1 MELKPLAWYKL
12 RDVFEKITGKEL
24 HVSKGETTSI
34 YWDSEERYIT
44 IKCPMSG
51 AYDYARYEHELAH
64 VTFGTNPSY
73 LRNLAVRIAKE
84 LDLVPWTSVYDYV
97 SALECVR
104 VQSLWAE
111 LYSGSHTLFAKT
123 IKKEVT
129 PLDVTLGLAFKP
141 DVVPTE
147 LQNLKP
153 IVDRVKRKSI
163 WSLYDVAKSYL
174 SMLKLRRDQEQK
186 TSQSQGQSKQQNIS
200 QTQQQNTPQQQNA
213 SQTQQNVS
221 QSQQQD
227 VSQRQDS
234 TSQTQQQSTPQT
246 QQQDNTSQDQRQ
258 DTSQTQQQQNDTS
271 QQQKQN
277 IVQEWKRKDATTLL
291 PNQEEDVKQRHTFEG
306 DSAYDEEK
314 YVELEDIDDKDSEDM
329 AIQQLEKVK
338 EKVRELTERERNDK
352 KLMFPVNE
360 NILLRSTV
368 ATDDPELTRELTRLF
383 SKFKGNNYYV
393 PSEQGTA
400 IDVEGYI
407 QRLSGTNAEQ
417 WIDVKNRSR
426 LTVVVVLDLSDSM
439 EDVLELLASIGL
451 SLRKALEGV
460 KAIRFKVYGYYGRYD
475 QVHVKELTENEMK
488 HISCAGTTPTAE
500 ALEYIDTQLEDTSD
514 RKLMII
520 VTDGRP
526 TDIRGQSSVKTIEL
540 TRYRV
545 NMLRQHGV
553 QVFTIVLLSQQ
564 RQMETWVK
572 RAFGP
577 EGAYTVANSNTV
589 GKIVVGMVAS
599 HVIRALTY

>member
-1 MELKPLAWYKL
+1 MEFEPLAWYKL
-12 RDVFEKITGKEL
+12 RDVFEKITGKEIHL
-24 HVSKGETTSI
+24 SRGDTTSI
-34 YWDSEERYIT
+34 YWDPRYRYILV
-44 IKCPMSG
+44 KCPMTG

-111 LYSGSHTLFAKT
+111 LYAGSHNLFTKT

-141 DVVPTE
+141 DAVPTE

-153 IVDRVKRKSI
+153 IVDRIKHKSI
-163 WSLYDVAKSYL
+163 WTLYDVARDYL
-174 SMLKLRRDQEQK
+174 STLKLRRQEREQQQK
-186 TSQSQGQSKQQNIS
+186 TGQNQGQSQQQNTSQTQQNTSQSQQQDSSIQTQQQITPQTQQGKTS
-200 QTQQQNTPQQQNA
+200 QTQQQN
-213 SQTQQNVS
+213 
-221 QSQQQD
+221 
-227 VSQRQDS
+227 
-234 TSQTQQQSTPQT
+234 
-246 QQQDNTSQDQRQ
+246 NTG
-258 DTSQTQQQQNDTS
+258 

-277 IVQEWKRKDATTLL
+277 VMQTWKQKDATTLL
-291 PNQEEDVKQRHTFEG
+291 PNQEKDAKQRHTFEG
-306 DSAYDEEK
+306 DTPYDEDRYK
-314 YVELEDIDDKDSEDM
+314 ELEDIDDKDSEDM
-329 AIQQLEKVK
+329 AMQQLEKVK
-338 EKVRELTERERNDK
+338 AKVRELTERERNDK
-352 KLMFPVNE
+352 RLMFPVTVSVP
-360 NILLRSTV
+360 LRRRV
-368 ATDDPELTRELTRLF
+368 ATDNPELTRELTRLF
-383 SKFKGNNYYV
+383 SRFKGSNYYV

-417 WIDVKNRSR
+417 WLDVKSRSR

-439 EDVLELLASIGL
+439 EDVLEILASVGL

-460 KAIRFKVYGYYGRYD
+460 KAIRFKVYGYRGYYGS
-475 QVHVKELTENEMK
+475 VHVKELTEDEIQHLGCM
-488 HISCAGTTPTAE
+488 GTTPTAE
-500 ALEYIDTQLEDTSD
+500 ALEYIDTQLEGIAD
-514 RKLMII
+514 RKLLIL
-520 VTDGRP
+520 VTDGEP
-526 TDIRGQSSVKTIEL
+526 TDIRGKRSEKTIEL
-540 TRYRV
+540 TRCRV
-545 NMLRQHGV
+545 DQLRQHGT
-553 QVFTIVLLSQQ
+553 QVFTIVLLPQQ
-564 RQMETWVK
+564 KEMQTWVK

-577 EGAYTVANSNTV
+577 EGAYTVAKPDTV

>member
-34 YWDSEERYIT
+34 YWDPEERYIT
-44 IKCPMSG
+44 IKCPMSSSN
-51 AYDYARYEHELAH
+51 DYARYEHELAH

-111 LYSGSHTLFAKT
+111 LYAGSHSVFVKT

-153 IVDRVKRKSI
+153 IVGRVKRKSI
-163 WSLYDVAKSYL
+163 WTLYDVAKDYL
-174 SMLKLRRDQEQK
+174 STLKLRREQQQK
-186 TSQSQGQSKQQNIS
+186 TSQNQGQSKQQNIS
-200 QTQQQNTPQQQNA
+200 QSQQQNT
-213 SQTQQNVS
+213 SQTQQNTS
-221 QSQQQD
+221 QTQQQD

-246 QQQDNTSQDQRQ
+246 QQDKAL
-258 DTSQTQQQQNDTS
+258 QTQQQNNVG
-271 QQQKQN
+271 QQLKQN
-277 IVQEWKRKDATTLL
+277 VMQTWKQKDATTLL
-291 PNQEEDVKQRHTFEG
+291 PNQQTDVKRTHTFEG
-306 DSAYDEEK
+306 DTAYDEDK
-314 YVELEDIDDKDSEDM
+314 YKELEDIDDKDSEDM
-329 AIQQLEKVK
+329 AMEQLEKVK
-338 EKVRELTERERNDK
+338 AKVRELTKRERNDK
-352 KLMFPVNE
+352 RLMFPVTVDVP
-360 NILLRSTV
+360 LRRSV
-368 ATDDPELTRELTRLF
+368 KTDNPELTKELTRLF
-383 SKFKGNNYYV
+383 SRFKGSNYYV
-393 PSEQGTA
+393 SSEQGTA

-417 WIDVKNRSR
+417 WLDVKNRSR

-439 EDVLELLASIGL
+439 EDVLELLASVGL

-460 KAIRFKVYGYYGRYD
+460 KAIRFKVYGYRGYYES
-475 QVHVKELTENEMK
+475 VHVKELTEDEIRHLGCM
-488 HISCAGTTPTAE
+488 GTTPTAE
-500 ALEYIDTQLEDTSD
+500 ALEYIDTQLEGITD
-514 RKLMII
+514 RKLLIL
-520 VTDGRP
+520 VTDGEP
-526 TDIRGQSSVKTIEL
+526 TNIRGKRSERTIEL

-545 NMLRQHGV
+545 NQLRQHGT
-553 QVFTIVLLSQQ
+553 QVFTIVLLPQQ
-564 RQMETWVK
+564 KEVQTWVK

-577 EGAYTVANSNTV
+577 EGAYTVAKPNTV

>member
-12 RDVFEKITGKEL
+12 RDVFEKITGKEIHL
-24 HVSKGETTSI
+24 SKGDTTSI
-34 YWDSEERYIT
+34 YWNPVQRHVT
-44 IKCPMSG
+44 IKCPMSSTN
-51 AYDYARYEHELAH
+51 DYARYEHELAH
-64 VTFGTNPSY
+64 VTFETNPSY
-73 LRNLAVRIAKE
+73 LRNLAMRISKE
-84 LDLVPWTSVYDYV
+84 LDLTPWASVYDYV

-153 IVDRVKRKSI
+153 IVERVKRKSI

-174 SMLKLRRDQEQK
+174 SMLKLRRDQEQ
-186 TSQSQGQSKQQNIS
+186 NL
-200 QTQQQNTPQQQNA
+200 
-213 SQTQQNVS
+213 S
-221 QSQQQD
+221 QSQQQNNAG
-227 VSQRQDS
+227 
-234 TSQTQQQSTPQT
+234 QTQQQSTPQT
-246 QQQDNTSQDQRQ
+246 QQQDNTSQDQQQ

-338 EKVRELTERERNDK
+338 EKVRELSESERNDK
-352 KLMFPVNE
+352 KLMFPVTE

-520 VTDGRP
+520 VTDGQP
-526 TDIRGQSSVKTIEL
+526 TDIRGSRSVKTIEL

>member
-1 MELKPLAWYKL
+1 MEFKPLAWYKL
-12 RDVFEKITGKEL
+12 RDVFEKITGKEIHL
-24 HVSKGETTSI
+24 SKGDSTSI
-34 YWDSEERYIT
+34 YWDPEEKYIT

-51 AYDYARYEHELAH
+51 SNDYARYEHELAH

-73 LRNLAVRIAKE
+73 LRNLAMRISKE
-84 LDLVPWTSVYDYV
+84 LDLTPWVSVYDYV

-111 LYSGSHTLFAKT
+111 LYAGSHSVFSKT

-174 SMLKLRRDQEQK
+174 SMLRLRRDQEQK
-186 TSQSQGQSKQQNIS
+186 QKTDQSQD
-200 QTQQQNTPQQQNA
+200 QQQNLSQPQQQNNA
-213 SQTQQNVS
+213 G
-221 QSQQQD
+221 
-227 VSQRQDS
+227 
-234 TSQTQQQSTPQT
+234 QTQQQSTPQT
-246 QQQDNTSQDQRQ
+246 QQQDNTSQDQQQ
-258 DTSQTQQQQNDTS
+258 DTSQTQQQQNNTS

-277 IVQEWKRKDATTLL
+277 IVQEWKQEDATSLL
-291 PNQEEDVKQRHTFEG
+291 PNQRKDIRQIHTFEG
-306 DSAYDEEK
+306 DSSYDKEK
-314 YVELEDIDDKDSEDM
+314 YEELEDVDDKDSEDM
-329 AIQQLEKVK
+329 AVQQLGKVK
-338 EKVRELTERERNDK
+338 EKVRELTEHERNDK
-352 KLMFPVNE
+352 RLMFPVYE
-360 NILLRSTV
+360 NIFLRRTAS
-368 ATDDPELTRELTRLF
+368 TDDPELTRELTRLF
-383 SKFKGNNYYV
+383 SRFKGSNYYV

-426 LTVVVVLDLSDSM
+426 LTVIVVLDLSDSM
-439 EDVLELLASIGL
+439 DIVLELLANVGL

-460 KAIRFKVYGYYGRYD
+460 KAIRFKIYGYCGWYGG
-475 QVHVKELTENEMK
+475 VHIKELTDDEMK
-488 HISCAGTTPTAE
+488 HIGCKGTTPTAE

-514 RKLMII
+514 RKLLIL
-520 VTDGRP
+520 VTDGEP
-526 TDIRGQSSVKTIEL
+526 TDIRGSRSEKIIEL

-545 NMLRQHGV
+545 NQLRQHGT

-564 RQMETWVK
+564 KEMQTWVK

-577 EGAYTVANSNTV
+577 EGAYTVAKSNTV